1 MCSTSGNENAVLI
14 KEVQCVCVE

>member
-14 KEVQCVCVE
+14 EQVQCVYVE